1 MAVPRP
7 FRFLNPGWWLVHLV
21 GISVV
26 YALGH
31 FLWR

>member
-1 MAVPRP
+1 MRVPTT

-21 GISVV
+21 GISAV